1 MMQPKPK
8 NILAFSFNVVQV
20 DHFKEYRFAKNLK
33 DLKKKEKKIAFD
45 ILIMEF
51 HLL

>member
-1 MMQPKPK
+1 MQPKPK
-8 NILAFSFNVVQV
+8 NILSFSFNEIQI
-20 DHFKEYRFAKNLK
+20 DHFREYRFAKNLQ

-45 ILIMEF
+45 ILIKEI